1 MEVMNGKEAEM
12 YYSFS
17 ILRKFSPV
25 AFSFNTTCI
34 GASHVKEKKPCQD
47 FSASI
52 SNPKY
57 AIAAVADGHGGEEYF
72 RSARGARFAVESAMS
87 CIEEFL
93 LTNDNLLNNV
103 DEALKALEA
112 SILISWHEKILN
124 DIKKNSVKIE
134 QKCRD
139 FFSPYGTTMIAA
151 AFTRFNWFAIQIGDG
166 KCVVI
171 NNDKSV
177 SQPIPWDERCL
188 LNQTT
193 SLCNEEAGGNFRHF
207 YSKEKPLAVFLGS
220 DGIDDSF
227 PVNKN
232 EEYLASFYQG
242 IYNNFEKESFKKGA
256 KQLHKM
262 LPFFTKKGS
271 GDDVSIAGIISKK

>member
-1 MEVMNGKEAEM
+1 M

-17 ILRKFSPV
+17 ILRKFSSV

-34 GASHVKEKKPCQD
+34 GASHVKEMKPCQD
-47 FSASI
+47 FSANI

-72 RSARGARFAVESAMS
+72 RSDRGSRFAVESAMK
-87 CIEEFL
+87 CLEEFIL
-93 LTNDNLLNNV
+93 ANDNLQKNTE
-103 DEALKALEA
+103 EALKALEL

-124 DIKKNSVKIE
+124 DIKMNPIKIE
-134 QKCRD
+134 QKYRN
-139 FFSPYGTTMIAA
+139 FFNPYGTTLIAA

-171 NNDKSV
+171 NTDMSA
-177 SQPIPWDERCL
+177 SQPIPWDERCF

-193 SLCNEEAGGNFRHF
+193 SLCNEDAGGNFRHF
-207 YSKEKPLAVFLGS
+207 YSKEKPLAVFIGS

-227 PVNKN
+227 PINKN

-256 KQLHKM
+256 KQLRKM
-262 LPFFTKKGS
+262 LPLFTKKGS
-271 GDDVSIAGIISKK
+271 SDDVSIAGIISKK